1 MEDSVQ
7 VLLIGFCMF
16 CLAAMGGVYYLMQM
30 EATEPGYQLNS
41 ENISTWN
48 STFDQYSSL
57 STSIGGLGTSVQNA
71 STDWG
76 AFGALNSLM
85 STAGAAIKIIPATF
99 NFADEPLK
107 NGFASYG
114 IPLFVAGII
123 LLIISIIYL
132 FGILNA
138 IFKGGL

>member
-1 MEDSVQ
+1 
-7 VLLIGFCMF
+7 
-16 CLAAMGGVYYLMQM
+16 MQM